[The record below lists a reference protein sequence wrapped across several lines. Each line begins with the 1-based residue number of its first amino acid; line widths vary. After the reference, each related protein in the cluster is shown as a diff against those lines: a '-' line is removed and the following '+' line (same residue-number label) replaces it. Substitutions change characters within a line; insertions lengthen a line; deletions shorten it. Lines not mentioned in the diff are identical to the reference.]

1 VAGIE
6 ERVALVKAVAG
17 MDDALIRAALD
28 GGARGLVIEG
38 SGAGNVPDSVAP
50 GIAAALERGCPVV
63 IVSRSPFGLLSPT
76 YGTPGGGKSL
86 RDRGVILGQGLNGPK
101 ARIRLMVAL
110 AHTTDPAALRALF
123 EEAPFWRAGGDGDS
137 IGS

>member
-1 VAGIE
+1 VRFIGPAWRPPPLPVAGIE
-6 ERVALVKAVAG
+6 ERVALVKVVTG
-17 MDDALIRAALD
+17 MDDALIRAALA

-38 SGAGNVPDSVAP
+38 SGAGNVPDSVVP
-50 GIAAALERGCPVV
+50 GIAAALAAGCPVV
-63 IVSRSPFGLLSPT
+63 LVSRSPFGLLSPT

-86 RDRGVILGQGLNGPK
+86 RDLGVILGQGLNGPK

-123 EEAPFWRAGGDGDS
+123 EE
-137 IGS
+137 